1 MKIISCFCQRF
12 LPWVLH
18 CYSKFLFLMQI
29 TGAWLVYKSNSSDA
43 GFLSATLKD
52 FTVID
57 DREGTEQKFRLAIG
71 RPEGSGFAPLCAI
84 DDGNR
89 HIFDS
94 NERNIAKDYDTTPSV
109 AMLILD
115 AKFCQSS
122 ANVSLCIQRPQL
134 LVALDFLLA
143 IVEFFVPTVRTMLSN
158 EEDNDLLN
166 IDGAIILDQPIY
178 CQPSAEFYLSPLSP
192 LVVDDERFD
201 NFIYDGKGGNL
212 YLQDRQ
218 GVNLSNPS
226 PEPLS
231 YVGSGKRLQFKNVF
245 IKVYSHP

>member
-1 MKIISCFCQRF
+1 MPGYGTAILTVF
-12 LPWVLH
+12 LV
-18 CYSKFLFLMQI
+18 QI
-29 TGAWLVYKSNSSDA
+29 TGAWLLYKSNSSGE

-71 RPEGSGFAPLCAI
+71 RPEGIGYAPLHAI
-84 DDGNR
+84 NDGDE
-89 HIFDS
+89 HMFDS
-94 NERNIAKDYDTTPSV
+94 NERNISKDYNTTPSV
-109 AMLILD
+109 TMLILD

-122 ANVSLCIQRPQL
+122 ANVSLCIQKPQM

-143 IVEFFVPTVRTMLSN
+143 IVEFFVPTIRSMLSN

-166 IDGAIILDQPIY
+166 IDRAIILDQPIY

-226 PEPLS
+226 PEPII
-231 YVGSGKRLQFKNVF
+231 YVGSGKRLLFKNVF
-245 IKVYSHP
+245 IKVFSRP